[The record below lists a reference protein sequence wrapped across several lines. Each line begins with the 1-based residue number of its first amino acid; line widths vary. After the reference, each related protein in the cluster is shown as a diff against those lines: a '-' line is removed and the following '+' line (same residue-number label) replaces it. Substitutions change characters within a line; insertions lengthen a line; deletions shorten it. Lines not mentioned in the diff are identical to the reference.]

1 MTSIKNPVRPMPC
14 DHSLYKGQPKH
25 VIGASPSNFGLRLK
39 RIGTNVMCGPG
50 AHG

>member
-1 MTSIKNPVRPMPC
+1 MTTIKNQAQPRPC

-25 VIGASPSNFGLRLK
+25 VIGASPSNSGLRLK
-39 RIGTNVMCGPG
+39 RIGTNLLCGPE